1 MAEERDEAMEE
12 DEGQE
17 ADLTAVLRAG
27 VCVCR
32 KRGRESETEREREEL
47 KMLPVDGRNRK
58 GLSYMR
64 WKKK

>member
-32 KRGRESETEREREEL
+32 KRGRESETERERE
-47 KMLPVDGRNRK
+47 
-58 GLSYMR
+58 S
-64 WKKK
+64 